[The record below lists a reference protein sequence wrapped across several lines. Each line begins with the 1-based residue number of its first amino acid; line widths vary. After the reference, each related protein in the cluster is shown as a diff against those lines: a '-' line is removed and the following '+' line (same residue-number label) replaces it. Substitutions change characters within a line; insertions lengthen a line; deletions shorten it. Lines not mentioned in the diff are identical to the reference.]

1 MIITPLAPLP
11 WQFRETGAGTWLTA
25 AVPGCVHTDLRAAGR
40 IPDPFF
46 GTNEHALQWIG
57 ERDWEY
63 RVEFRVPPAARA
75 AGVTEL
81 VADGLDTLA
90 EVYVNGRLV
99 GRSDNMFTGRRWTVG
114 RHLQPGPNELRIVF
128 RSAERAVRETRTG
141 FTPPREYC
149 DPVGNAVRV
158 RKQPSQ
164 FGWDWAPRLVTAGI
178 WRDLRLESWT
188 GCRFERVHVAQRHR
202 AGRVDLA
209 LTPSFAGRARPARL
223 TAVCRLGGEE
233 VARADGTG
241 PLVLTIAR
249 PQLWWP
255 AGQGAQPLY
264 DLELTAHDS
273 RGRELGVVRR
283 RVGLRTLVL
292 DRRRDRWGES
302 FRFVVNGRPVFAKG
316 ANWVPAHSFVA
327 GLGREDYARDLRA
340 AVAAHM
346 NCLRVWGGGIYES
359 EHFYDLCDELGLMVW
374 HDFMF
379 SCALYPA
386 DAAFLRSVRAEAECQ
401 VSRLQH
407 RACLA
412 LWCGNNELAQLN
424 LAWLKKRPA
433 LMRGY
438 KRLFH
443 ELLPAV
449 VRDRDGTTS
458 YWPSSEWRGRFE
470 SGHAHGERSGDSHYW
485 DVWHARH
492 PVKDY
497 EKWAFRF
504 CSEYGMQSWSSAGTN
519 ATFCPP
525 GDANIFGPA
534 MENHQKNPHGNQV
547 ILDYVSRRYRYPRG
561 QDELLYLSQL
571 NQAHCMQVGTEHYR
585 RLMPRCMGALYW
597 QLNDCWPVASWS
609 SIEFTGR
616 WKALHHAARRF
627 FAPVL
632 VTAHVPGD
640 ETTVLGNRRRST
652 VREAHLWTVYDAPEP
667 AQGTLRWE
675 LRHLDG
681 RTLLSGRRS
690 VALQPGRS
698 ARHQTLDLAGPMAAH
713 GAENLYLRLALDRAG
728 ALVSEQTVFL
738 TAPRHMP
745 LPRAPVAVRVA
756 LRTPQVAAVTLRSR
770 VFQHAVELDW
780 PGRPHTAGD
789 NYFDL
794 YPGEPRTVEIRFDGP
809 VTRGEVLATL
819 RCRSLAD
826 TYD

>member
-1 MIITPLAPLP
+1 MIITALAPLP
-11 WQFRETGAGTWLTA
+11 WQFRETGSGPWLPAT
-25 AVPGCVHTDLRAAGR
+25 VPGCVHTDLRAAGR

-46 GTNEHALQWIG
+46 GTNERALQWIG

-63 RVEFRVPPAARA
+63 RAEFRVSPAALA

-81 VADGLDTLA
+81 VADGLDTFA
-90 EVYVNGRLV
+90 EVFLNGRLI
-99 GRSDNMFTGRRWTVG
+99 GRSDNMFTGRRWPVR
-114 RHLQPGPNELRIVF
+114 RHLRAGPNELRLVF
-128 RSAERAVRETRTG
+128 RSAERALRETRTG

-188 GCRFERVHVAQRHR
+188 GCRFERVHVSQRHR
-202 AGRVDLA
+202 AGRVDLV
-209 LTPSFAGRARPARL
+209 LTPFFAGRVRPARV
-223 TAVCRLGGEE
+223 TAVCRLDGEE
-233 VARADGTG
+233 VERVSGTG
-241 PLVLTIAR
+241 RLVLPVAR

-264 DLELTAHDS
+264 DLELTAHDH
-273 RGRELGVVRR
+273 RGGELGTVCR

-340 AVAAHM
+340 AAAAHM
-346 NCLRVWGGGIYES
+346 NMVRLWGGGIYES
-359 EHFYDLCDELGLMVW
+359 AHFYDLCDELGLMVW

-386 DAAFLRSVRAEAECQ
+386 DAAFLRSVRAEAEFQ
-401 VSRLQH
+401 VARLQH

-424 LAWLKKRPA
+424 VAWLRKRPA

-438 KRLFH
+438 RRLFH
-443 ELLPAV
+443 RLLPAV
-449 VRDRDGTTS
+449 VRARDRMTA
-458 YWPSSEWRGRFE
+458 YWPSSEWRGRFA
-470 SGHAHGERSGDSHYW
+470 SGHALGERSGDSHYW

-627 FAPVL
+627 FAPAL
-632 VTAHVPGD
+632 VTAQVPGD
-640 ETTVLGNRRRST
+640 ETTGLGNRRKST
-652 VREAHLWTVYDAPEP
+652 VREVHLWTVYDAPQP
-667 AQGTLRWE
+667 ARGTLRWE
-675 LRHLDG
+675 LHHLDG
-681 RTLLSGRRS
+681 RMLLSGRRA
-690 VALQPGRS
+690 VALLPGRS
-698 ARHQTLDLAGPMAAH
+698 VRQQSLDLAGPLAAF
-713 GAENLYLRLALDRAG
+713 GAENLYLRLALDVA
-728 ALVSEQTVFL
+728 AVTVSEQTVFL

-745 LPRAPVAVRVA
+745 LPRQPVAVRVA
-756 LRTPQVAAVTLRSR
+756 RRAPQVAVLTLRSR

-780 PGRPHTAGD
+780 PGRPHTTGD

-794 YPGEPRTVEIRFDGP
+794 YPDEPRTVEVRFDRP
-809 VTRGEVLATL
+809 VTRREL
-819 RCRSLAD
+819 RAGLRLRSLAD